1 MNLNKHKIVA
11 LIIFGLLG
19 AGCSQIAST
28 VSVHPR
34 RARQRQTSLGYRPE
48 DRLQSH

>member
-19 AGCSQIAST
+19 TGCSQIAST
-28 VSVHPR
+28 RFVHPR
-34 RARQRQTSLGYRPE
+34 CA
-48 DRLQSH
+48 